1 VELQPTPFLDPDVDN
16 VDEEDSAEDEDDF
29 NEAEDLFEEEE
40 EEGEIIT
47 NSPKQL
53 SNCSFEP
60 GSKFKNVSS
69 ILVDGYSFCYRCH
82 QSNKKNTTTWY
93 R

>member
-1 VELQPTPFLDPDVDN
+1 
-16 VDEEDSAEDEDDF
+16 VDEEESAEDEDDF
-29 NEAEDLFEEEE
+29 NKAEDLYEEEE

-60 GSKFKNVSS
+60 VSKFKNVSS
-69 ILVDGYSFCYRCH
+69 ILVDGYSLVTDATSLTRKIPLLGTG
-82 QSNKKNTTTWY
+82 KKKIFS
-93 R
+93 